1 MKTNYRFGL
10 MGLLF
15 FVLLFA
21 PTTNMVRPVLAA
33 PPANCADS
41 SPVSLLYTVEV
52 CITSPASGA
61 TFTGN
66 GTITGTVGMVSGT
79 NPGVEQMTFFLNST
93 YLLTT
98 FTSPYTFTLP
108 TNRYVDG
115 TYTLFA
121 QALMRDGFTTTQA
134 SISITLTTGT
144 SSPPV
149 NNNTFTPTS
158 GRPAGGQPFVVA
170 AVGDGASGE
179 PNTTTVTNLIASVNP
194 NLFLYLG
201 DVYEEGSI
209 AEFYNWYGNSGSF
222 FDQFHS
228 ITDPTIGHHEYLTGD
243 ASAYFYYWDNVPNY
257 YSFEANGWHII
268 SLNSSGV
275 NIGGIG
281 PASPEYKW
289 LQADLAANTS
299 PCTIAFYHN
308 PLYSIGNEA
317 PQTTMVDIWKLLA
330 QNKVDIVLNGNDH
343 DYERWMPMDANGTFS
358 LTGMT
363 EFILGTGGHAL
374 EPIPNSDPRVVYWN
388 NTYPTAI
395 GVLFLTLNPTYANFS
410 FRSAVNGAVL
420 DSGSIPCVDSSLP
433 MHYYYLPV
441 LQR

>member
-1 MKTNYRFGL
+1 MKTIYRFFL
-10 MGLLF
+10 MG
-15 FVLLFA
+15 VLVLAFISA
-21 PTTNMVRPVLAA
+21 PLPNLVQPVLGA
-33 PPANCADS
+33 PAANCADS

-52 CITSPASGA
+52 CITNPASGT

-66 GTITGTVGMVSGT
+66 GTITGTVSLVSGT

-134 SISITLTTGT
+134 SIPITLTTGT

-179 PNTTTVTNLIASVNP
+179 PNTTAVTNLIASVNP

-257 YSFEANGWHII
+257 YSFNANGWHII

-281 PASPEYKW
+281 PTSPEYKW
-289 LQADLAANTS
+289 LQADLAAHPTA
-299 PCTIAFYHN
+299 CTIAFYHN

-317 PQTTMVDIWKLLA
+317 PQATMVDIWKLLA

-343 DYERWMPMDANGTFS
+343 DYERWMPMDANGTPS

-374 EPIPNSDPRVVYWN
+374 EPVPNSDPRVVYWN
-388 NTYPTAI
+388 NTYPTAY
-395 GVLFLTLNPTYANFS
+395 GVLFLTLNPTNANFS
-410 FRSAVNGAVL
+410 FRSSVNGTVL
-420 DSGSIPCVDSSLP
+420 DSGTIPCIDPSVPL
-433 MHYYYLPV
+433 YYTYIPIS
-441 LQR
+441 QR